1 MDEFFEVLTWGQLG
15 LHEKPIYIVNINGYW
30 DKLIALMDQIV
41 GEGFADASLL
51 DYFKVVADVPEL
63 IADLRLRLS

>member
-1 MDEFFEVLTWGQLG
+1 M
-15 LHEKPIYIVNINGYW
+15 NINGYW

-41 GEGFADASLL
+41 AEGFADASLL